1 MWPFRTRVSIAKLR
15 QVPSRRREPAEALG
29 LGDLARDEIAWEA
42 NKLLTAERPAEA
54 LVLFDLLAALWP
66 RSSPD
71 IVHLGRGVC
80 RQTLGRLPEADES
93 YTTAI
98 ELDPVAA
105 APHAWINRGET
116 RLLLGR
122 FDSAAD
128 DLARARQSLP
138 DSPAS
143 RDLLLRVHELERILD
158 IRRTRRAEITPANV
172 ESNDRD

>member
-1 MWPFRTRVSIAKLR
+1 MWPFRTRVSIAKLS
-15 QVPSRRREPAEALG
+15 QVPSGRREPAEALG

-42 NKLLTAERPAEA
+42 NKLLTDERPAEA

-80 RQTLGRLPEADES
+80 RQTLGRLTEADES

-122 FDSAAD
+122 FDSAAAD
-128 DLARARQSLP
+128 FARARRSLP
-138 DSPAS
+138 ESPAS
-143 RDLLLRVHELERILD
+143 RDLLLRLNELERILE
-158 IRRTRRAEITPANV
+158 IRRAKPTEVASANV
-172 ESNDRD
+172 ESNDQK